1 MESLEGLIG
10 AYLATSHTT
19 KKELAKQLNVT
30 PETLNNKL
38 TGRTALTINEARMIA
53 EVIGKPLDEVCAV
66 AP

>member
-1 MESLEGLIG
+1 METLEGLVG

-19 KKELAKQLNVT
+19 KKELAERLNCT

-38 TGRTALTINEARMIA
+38 TGRTPLTVKDARNLAAAINQ
-53 EVIGKPLDEVCAV
+53 PLDEVCAV